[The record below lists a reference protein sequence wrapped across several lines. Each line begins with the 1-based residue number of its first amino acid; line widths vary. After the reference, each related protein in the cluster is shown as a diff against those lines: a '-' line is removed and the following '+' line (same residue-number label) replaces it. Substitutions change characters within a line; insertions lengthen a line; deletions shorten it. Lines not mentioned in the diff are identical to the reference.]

1 MNLKQNINKIHV
13 ELQEVTDSVNLYE
26 KSDLNYGNYFQ
37 IECIKENKKLVA
49 IITKKDLDSNHFNW
63 KYLSN
68 PNDSKSIVER
78 SSSIDSFVEHVVD
91 IYNKNRFDSDYIKN
105 IK

>member
-1 MNLKQNINKIHV
+1 MNLKQNINRIHI
-13 ELQEVTDSVNLYE
+13 ELQNLADNVSLFE
-26 KSDLNYGNYFQ
+26 KNDLNYGSYFQ

-49 IITKKDLDSNHFNW
+49 IITKKDLDNDSFNW
-63 KYLSN
+63 KYLAN
-68 PNDSKSIVER
+68 PEDSESIVER
-78 SSSIDSFVEHVVD
+78 QSSIHNFVEHVAD

>member
-1 MNLKQNINKIHV
+1 MNLKQNINRIHG
-13 ELQEVTDSVNLYE
+13 ELQNVTDSVNLYE
-26 KSDLNYGNYFQ
+26 KNDLNFGNYFQ
-37 IECIKENKKLVA
+37 IECVKENKKLVA
-49 IITKKDLDSNHFNW
+49 IITKQDLDLNYFNW

-68 PNDSKSIVER
+68 PNDFDSVVER
-78 SSSIDSFVEHVVD
+78 SSSIDNFVEHIVD

>member
-13 ELQEVTDSVNLYE
+13 ELQDITDSVNLFE
-26 KSDLNYGNYFQ
+26 KNDLTYGNYIQ

-49 IITKKDLDSNHFNW
+49 IITKKDLDSDYFNW
-63 KYLSN
+63 RYLSN
-68 PNDSKSIVER
+68 PNDSESIVER
-78 SSSIDSFVEHVVD
+78 TSNVHNFVEHVAD

-105 IK
+105 IR